1 MKKYRN
7 RRVVI
12 DSRDPIIKGGKDA
25 LAKDYT
31 EIFKE
36 FYPDA
41 AEEID
46 VKIPNPLVD
55 ELEITALVDL
65 DHAHDKATRRSMTGL
80 LILVGRTP
88 VFFMSKRQGAI
99 ETSTYGAEFC
109 AMRTAVEEVQA
120 VRYMLRCL
128 GVKVRHA
135 SLICGDNMGVI
146 QNYTLPD
153 SLLKKKHVAIA
164 FHKTREAAAAGMV
177 HPVKIRSEHIFADI
191 LTKAVTGKIFWALF
205 GALTSG

>member
-88 VFFMSKRQGAI
+88 VFFMSKAPGC
-99 ETSTYGAEFC
+99 Y
-109 AMRTAVEEVQA
+109 
-120 VRYMLRCL
+120 
-128 GVKVRHA
+128 
-135 SLICGDNMGVI
+135 
-146 QNYTLPD
+146 
-153 SLLKKKHVAIA
+153 
-164 FHKTREAAAAGMV
+164 
-177 HPVKIRSEHIFADI
+177 
-191 LTKAVTGKIFWALF
+191 
-205 GALTSG
+205 

>member
-1 MKKYRN
+1 
-7 RRVVI
+7 
-12 DSRDPIIKGGKDA
+12 

-31 EIFKE
+31 EVIKE

-41 AEEID
+41 AKELD
-46 VKIPNPLVD
+46 VKLPNLLVED
-55 ELEITALVDL
+55 ELEITASVDSA
-65 DHAHDKATRRSMTGL
+65 DHAHDNNKATTRRSMTGL

-135 SLICGDNMGVI
+135 SLICGGNNMGVI
-146 QNYTLPD
+146 QNCTLPD
-153 SLLKKKHVAIA
+153 SLLKKKKLVTIT
-164 FHKTREAAAAGMV
+164 FLKTTEAGAAAGMV
-177 HPVKIRSEHIFADI
+177 LPLGWCIQPIKIS
-191 LTKAVTGKIFWALF
+191 
-205 GALTSG
+205 